1 MDCISF
7 KRFWAGLI
15 LAALSLL
22 GLCANAAPEP
32 QRSPADAHVLLLN
45 SYGPGRAGIDA
56 VTQAFVN
63 RLHASGIPLEH
74 IHVEYLHLNQPNA
87 ELVTPARR
95 ALLMAQYG
103 GQRIDMLVALQQP
116 ALNFVL
122 DQLAELEPAA
132 PLLTD
137 SQPHPKYLTTN
148 QRRIFQYPI
157 VPDVGATVKEVMEL
171 MPRTRRIVIPGGV
184 SEADRAFQR
193 QAEIDLAPWLRRL
206 QFEFLQDMSW
216 AEQMRYIA
224 NLSPDTVVVTGMFNR
239 DRDGYTLPT
248 IDATRDTMRAANVPV
263 FTLFDTVVGEGA
275 VGGAVRNLQ
284 QSGVE
289 LADTVLGVLAGRQAA
304 TAALTQV
311 PAGPVQSL
319 YDWRQIERWKIDPS
333 PLPRATFLNRP
344 PSLWQAYRGAVLGA
358 VAMILLLVGLLVGVL
373 RQWRR
378 VA

>member
-1 MDCISF
+1 MDSISF
-7 KRFWAGLI
+7 KRFLAGMI
-15 LAALSLL
+15 LATWTL
-22 GLCANAAPEP
+22 GAFCADSPLAPHRAVP
-32 QRSPADAHVLLLN
+32 DAHVLLLN
-45 SYGPGRAGIDA
+45 SYGPGRAGIDR
-56 VTQAFVN
+56 VTEAFVN
-63 RLHASGIPLEH
+63 RLHSNGVPLEH

-87 ELVTPARR
+87 ELVMQARR

-103 GQRIDMLVALQQP
+103 GQRVDMLVALQQP
-116 ALNFVL
+116 ALNFAL
-122 DQLAELEPAA
+122 SQLAELEPTA

-137 SQPHPKYLTTN
+137 SEPHTKYLTTN
-148 QRRIFQYPI
+148 QRRIFHYPI

-193 QAEIDLAPWLRRL
+193 QAEVDLAPWLRRL
-206 QFEFLQDMSW
+206 QVEFLQNMSW

-248 IDATRDTMRAANVPV
+248 IDATRDTMRAASVPV

-289 LADTVLGVLAGRQAA
+289 LADTVLAVLAGKQAA
-304 TAALTQV
+304 TAALTPV

-344 PSLWQAYRGAVLGA
+344 PSLWHAYRGAVLGA
-358 VAMILLLVGLLVGVL
+358 IAMIVLLVGLLVVVL

-378 VA
+378 LA